1 MILRRSHAVPG
12 GDMYQ
17 KCAACAMLHGV
28 CLRAVAD
35 VVEKAPP

>member
-1 MILRRSHAVPG
+1 MILRRSHVVAG